1 MAATGT
7 YVQYP
12 SLVEALPPLVR
23 TQRRLEARLAAVA
36 QDENVD
42 EAVRGQINQ
51 LLIAAGLEKSEVV
64 TCAGYDIKYN
74 ERDGQSSLNEDKIRE
89 QLIAAG
95 VAPEFVAQV
104 LMDSTETGEPS
115 SFATVKPS
123 KGAQVRAPQEAPATV
138 LRMAKADVAPVRT
151 RA

>member
-1 MAATGT
+1 MAAPGT

-12 SLVEALPPLVR
+12 SLLEALPPLVR

-36 QDENVD
+36 QDEKD
-42 EAVRGQINQ
+42 EKAVRAQIDQ
-51 LLIAAGLEKSEVV
+51 LLIAAGLQKGDRV
-64 TCAGYDIKYN
+64 TCAGYDVKHN
-74 ERDGQSSLNEDKIRE
+74 ERDGQSSLNEDKVRE

-95 VAPEFVAQV
+95 VAPELVAQV
-104 LMDSTETGEPS
+104 LMDSTDTGAPS
-115 SFATVKPS
+115 LFCTVRPS

-138 LRMAKADVAPVRT
+138 LRMAKADTTPVRK